1 MDQGITTSL
10 LNLQIDSQNEGGLAA
25 SRSQEQEEMLSND
38 DLPVSQMSECERGMY
53 DFLINQIFTNHTL
66 AVSTFGE
73 PLDTEPSFPLFRK
86 LPAELRIR
94 IW

>member
-38 DLPVSQMSECERGMY
+38 DLPVSQMSEC
-53 DFLINQIFTNHTL
+53 
-66 AVSTFGE
+66 
-73 PLDTEPSFPLFRK
+73 
-86 LPAELRIR
+86 
-94 IW
+94 